1 MIVMGIAA
9 KSKGKKKF
17 IVVGKSGK
25 NIRKNILHN
34 PPTGITIWEKA
45 KTESL
50 RTAKFA
56 AHIGGKWEKIGP
68 HFYREQERVM
78 ESFRLTKKEMQE
90 LSEKYPTPFVVIS
103 LAQVKRNY
111 DFLKRNM
118 PRVNVYYAMKAN
130 PAPRIV
136 TALAERGASFDT
148 ASAGEIETLARMG
161 LPGTR
166 MIYAN
171 PVKTSQGLAAS
182 AQFGVRR
189 FTFDDKSEIPKMAA
203 AVPGAEVL
211 VRVRVKNQRALVD
224 LNAKFGAEPEAAV
237 PLLLAA
243 KEAGLRPVG
252 VCFHVGSQS
261 LSTEAYEDALVLMRK
276 IFDEALAAGLSL
288 SLLDIGG
295 GFPIPTADGTRPDV
309 GALMRTIEQQLDR
322 LFPKVEIWAE
332 PGRYL
337 CGTAVNLVTS
347 VIGEKERGGQ
357 SWYILDEGLY
367 GTFSGAIF
375 DHWTFDF
382 IAFKPGRRRKVTL
395 VGPSC
400 DSIDFVRRDILL
412 PKLAIGDKLLV
423 PDCGAYTTASAT
435 TFNGFALATEIYW
448 EDEQT
453 KRCTSYKV
461 VSA

>member
-1 MIVMGIAA
+1 MYCTIPEQGLQY
-9 KSKGKKKF
+9 GKKRRQKRF
-17 IVVGKSGK
+17 AP
-25 NIRKNILHN
+25 L
-34 PPTGITIWEKA
+34 
-45 KTESL
+45 
-50 RTAKFA
+50 KFA
-56 AHIGGKWEKIGP
+56 ERIGDKWEKIGH
-68 HFYREQERVM
+68 HFYREQESVM

-103 LAQVKRNY
+103 LAQVERNY

-171 PVKTSQGLAAS
+171 PVKTSQGLAAA

-243 KEAGLRPVG
+243 KEAGLHPVG

-261 LSTEAYEDALVLMRK
+261 LSTEAYEDALALMRK

-453 KRCTSYKV
+453 KRCASYKM